1 MTKADLIAAFRARLQ
16 TDLDDLR
23 RSRGDATSGTRV
35 DHERPANR
43 GERAAV
49 TSQGYLA
56 LGIGQRIAQLEDALV
71 LLDRIDP
78 APRERVVTGALVE
91 LGDGRRVLL
100 LPGGQGALLEGVTV
114 LSPEAPLAKALAGL
128 QAGDVATFRG
138 AELEIVDVG

>member
-1 MTKADLIAAFRARLQ
+1 MTKAELLAAFRARLQ
-16 TDLDDLR
+16 ADLDDLR

-35 DHERPANR
+35 DHDRPTNR

-78 APRERVVTGALVE
+78 APRDKVVVGALVE
-91 LGDGRRVLL
+91 VDDGRRYLL
-100 LPGGQGALLEGVTV
+100 LPGGQGALLQGVTV
-114 LSPEAPLAKALAGL
+114 LSPEAPLARALAGL
-128 QAGDVATFRG
+128 QAGDEASFRG
-138 AELEIVDVG
+138 ATLEIVDVS